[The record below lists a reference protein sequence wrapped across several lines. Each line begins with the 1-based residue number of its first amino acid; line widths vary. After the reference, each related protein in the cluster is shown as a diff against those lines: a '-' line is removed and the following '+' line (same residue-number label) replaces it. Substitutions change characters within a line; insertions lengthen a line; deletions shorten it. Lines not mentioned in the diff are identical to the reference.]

1 MFNVHTAAAKTVAR
15 HKYYFQFY
23 FCSNNVWVVCC
34 WENFSLSA
42 RNSPQIVNPVK
53 YFHWNSSAK
62 SILQFITFS
71 NYLDGGG
78 QEGHWEAG
86 CWQGRKGKWS
96 SIGLFY
102 TDYNFRSHIPSS
114 SSSWSTK
121 SNRYCQLLFYLSF
134 STLSDFINDVL
145 PVLRFYEGLKIK
157 YYHPNKSLCK
167 MIMANIYLTL
177 QWKETIDCFKCVY
190 QISRKYE
197 EATVHIFGNSH

>member
-1 MFNVHTAAAKTVAR
+1 MPIYISILDEMVTVISSEFQGDKVCSMFILQPAKTVAR

-34 WENFSLSA
+34 WEKFSLSA
-42 RNSPQIVNPVK
+42 RNLPQIVNPVK

-96 SIGLFY
+96 SVGLFY

-121 SNRYCQLLFYLSF
+121 SNLYC
-134 STLSDFINDVL
+134 
-145 PVLRFYEGLKIK
+145 
-157 YYHPNKSLCK
+157 
-167 MIMANIYLTL
+167 
-177 QWKETIDCFKCVY
+177 
-190 QISRKYE
+190 
-197 EATVHIFGNSH
+197 